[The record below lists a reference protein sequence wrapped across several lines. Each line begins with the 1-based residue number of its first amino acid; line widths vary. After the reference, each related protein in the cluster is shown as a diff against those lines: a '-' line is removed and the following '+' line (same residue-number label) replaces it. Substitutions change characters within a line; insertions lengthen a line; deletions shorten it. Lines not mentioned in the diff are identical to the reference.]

1 MELASLALNRGA
13 IVLVPADAE
22 PPDVSNGVVLLVD
35 NPRSAFAKVLS
46 HFFVDAPSPGVAQTA
61 VVAADARIHPT
72 AHVGEFTVVR
82 SGAVIGRH
90 AEVRDHVVVGRGVQ
104 VGEGSL
110 VKSHAVLG
118 EEGFGIEID
127 ENGNN
132 FPVPQIGSVS
142 LGAHVQVGNF
152 TTVCSG
158 ALEPTIVE
166 DYVKLSDHVH
176 VAHNC
181 RVGRNSLLTAGVVLA
196 GGADIGEGVWLG
208 PGTTVRDG
216 VSVGNGAFVGIG
228 SNVVRSIPSGETW
241 AGNPARR
248 MGQ

>member
-1 MELASLALNRGA
+1 MERGA

-22 PPDVSNGVVLLVD
+22 PPDVSNGAILLDD
-35 NPRSAFAKVLS
+35 NPRAAFAKVLS
-46 HFFVDAPSPGVAQTA
+46 RFFVETPSPGIAQTA
-61 VVAADARIHPT
+61 VIAEDARIHPT

-82 SGAVIGRH
+82 SGVVIGRG
-90 AEVRDHVVVGRGVQ
+90 AEIRDHVVIGRGVH

-118 EEGFGIEID
+118 EEGFGIETD

-132 FPVPQIGSVS
+132 FPVPQIGSVRI
-142 LGAHVQVGNF
+142 GAHVQVGNF

-181 RVGRNSLLTAGVVLA
+181 RVGKNSLLTAGVVLA
-196 GGADIGEGVWLG
+196 GGADIGEDVWLG
-208 PGTTVRDG
+208 PGTTVRDS
-216 VSVGNGAFVGIG
+216 VSVGDGAFIGIG